1 MVFPATQSSDWS
13 ATLGVIMQ
21 RDSQRRFMIS
31 LERMTQR
38 SGDKSGSL
46 VGLAR
51 EAVGLSMN

>member
-21 RDSQRRFMIS
+21 RDSQRRFMMS

-38 SGDKSGSL
+38 SGAKSGTL
-46 VGLAR
+46 VDMAR
-51 EAVGLSMN
+51 EAVGLSLN